1 MEVRQAQTELTSS
14 GRAKLAYHLK
24 HAQHP
29 RCAYSLSRE
38 TPCKVVNPE
47 GDGLICTESVVAM
60 PIQPLQTQAGAYQVV
75 SRSGVALIW

>member
-24 HAQHP
+24 HTQHP
-29 RCAYSLSRE
+29 RCACSLSRE
-38 TPCKVVNPE
+38 TPCQVLNPE

>member
-29 RCAYSLSRE
+29 CCTHPLSRE
-38 TPCKVVNPE
+38 THCQVVNPE
-47 GDGLICTESVVAM
+47 RVGLNCVESVAAM
-60 PIQPLQTQAGAYQVV
+60 PIKAPLLMASAYQVV

>member
-29 RCAYSLSRE
+29 RCARSLSRE
-38 TPCKVVNPE
+38 TPCQALNPE

>member
-14 GRAKLAYHLK
+14 GHAKLAYHLK

-29 RCAYSLSRE
+29 CCTRPLSRE
-38 TPCKVVNPE
+38 TPCQVVNPE
-47 GDGLICTESVVAM
+47 GDDLNCAESVVAM
-60 PIQPLQTQAGAYQVV
+60 PIQPLQTQASAYQVV

>member
-24 HAQHP
+24 HTQHP
-29 RCAYSLSRE
+29 RCACSLSRE
-38 TPCKVVNPE
+38 TPCQGVNPE

>member
-38 TPCKVVNPE
+38 TPCQVVNPE

-60 PIQPLQTQAGAYQVV
+60 PIQPLQTQAGAHQVV